1 MGRVRARLEARGV
14 HTVVWHSHLS
24 EGERY
29 DAWKALASGEA
40 HVVVGARSAVFA
52 PVRNLKLMIV
62 DEEHEPSYKQEE
74 SPRYHGR
81 DVAVYRAHICKA
93 LCVLGS
99 ATPSLESLRN
109 VEIGKYAVDR
119 ILNRVDNCQL
129 PKIHVLDM
137 CREGQGGKGPS
148 PISNMLADKLIDR
161 FEKKEQSILFLN
173 RRGFSTSMLCPDCGY
188 VAGCEHCSIPK
199 TYHRTD
205 KKLRCHLC
213 GEEEYAP
220 TQCPECKSTAIRMR
234 GQGTQKIEDIVQ
246 KILPRAKIVRMDADS
261 MSKKNLYRKILNDFR
276 VGKIDI
282 LVGTQMIAKGLD
294 FPNVTLVGLVDADRS
309 LHVEDFR
316 AAERTF
322 QLIVQVSGRSGR
334 GDRAGEVVIQTH
346 TPHAPPV
353 QFARRSDFDGFQ
365 LEELEQRREFNYPP
379 FRHLIR
385 HLFRGRN
392 PDKVNF
398 YIDQWTKLIE
408 SELGDAIEV
417 RGPAPAPIE
426 KIRDEYRFQLWYFA
440 PSASRV
446 IQKIVALREGFKM
459 DKDVIDLID
468 VDPMNLS

>member
-1 MGRVRARLEARGV
+1 VRARLEARGV

-52 PVRNLKLMIV
+52 PVQNLKLMIV
-62 DEEHEPSYKQEE
+62 DEEHEPSYKQED

-81 DVAVYRAHICKA
+81 DVAVYRA
-93 LCVLGS
+93 LLNQSVCVLGS
-99 ATPSLESLRN
+99 ATPSLESLYN
-109 VEIGKYAVDR
+109 VERGKYAVDR
-119 ILNRVDNCQL
+119 ILNRVDDRQL
-129 PKIHVLDM
+129 PKIHLVDM
-137 CREGQGGKGPS
+137 RREDLQGKGAS
-148 PISNMLADKLIDR
+148 PISRTLADMLVDR

-188 VAGCEHCSIPK
+188 VATCEHCSIPM
-199 TYHRTD
+199 TYHITD
-205 KKLRCHLC
+205 KSLRCHLC
-213 GEEEYAP
+213 GVESPAPYA
-220 TQCPECKSTAIRMR
+220 CPECKSPNIRKR
-234 GQGTQKIEDIVQ
+234 GVGTQKIEEIVQ

-276 VGKIDI
+276 VGKIDL

-316 AAERTF
+316 SAERTF

-346 TPHAPPV
+346 TPHAPPI
-353 QFARRSDFDGFQ
+353 QFARKSDFDGFQ

-398 YIDQWTKLIE
+398 YIEQWLKVVEERMDGQLEI
-408 SELGDAIEV
+408 

-426 KIRDEYRFQLWYFA
+426 KIRDEYRFQIWYFA

-446 IQKIVALREGFKM
+446 IGSLMALRDGFKM
-459 DKDVIDLID
+459 DKEVIDLID
-468 VDPMNLS
+468 VDPMNMS